1 MTQPIPKKIKDN
13 KPEIAKKTY
22 NTLLV
27 DGSNIL
33 RLSLS
38 KDKRTSSNDTEVGG
52 IFQFLLQIK
61 IMLQKGNF
69 RYVYVFWDG
78 DRGGQL
84 RFNELPEY
92 KANRDKNYE
101 EADLSPYMKMVNE
114 RVRSMQRYL
123 FNKEKA
129 EEKKK
134 EKELFFEQ
142 RNVIMQCLEELFV
155 RQCVVDEI
163 EADDLIAYY
172 VLNKESNEKIVIMSN
187 DRDYTQLIS
196 DDVIVYLQ
204 DSKTFV
210 NSRNSV
216 QELGFTYKNV
226 LLMKML
232 CGDVSDNIKGI
243 KGVGEKTLFK
253 YIPELIKDELT
264 IKDVIKKAKDLN
276 ENRLNNGKKPLVWAT
291 NVVER
296 NTDSSAGKE
305 IYEINKKIIDL
316 KHPLLSDE
324 AKELMDNMIHAPLDP
339 EGRSMTNLY
348 KILNENGID
357 DLKDESRFSNFFVE
371 YQYLID
377 REKKNQ

>member
-13 KPEIAKKTY
+13 KPEIANKTY

-210 NSRNSV
+210 NSKNSV

-264 IKDVIKKAKDLN
+264 IKDVIKRAKALN
-276 ENRLNNGKKPLVWAT
+276 EDRLQHGKKPLVWVT

>member
-210 NSRNSV
+210 NSKNSV

-264 IKDVIKKAKDLN
+264 IKDVIKRAKALN
-276 ENRLNNGKKPLVWAT
+276 EDRLQHGKKPLVWVT

>member
-210 NSRNSV
+210 NSKNSV

-276 ENRLNNGKKPLVWAT
+276 ENRLNHGKKPLVWAT

>member
-92 KANRDKNYE
+92 KASRDKNYE

-210 NSRNSV
+210 NSKNSV

>member
-1 MTQPIPKKIKDN
+1 
-13 KPEIAKKTY
+13 
-22 NTLLV
+22 
-27 DGSNIL
+27 
-33 RLSLS
+33 
-38 KDKRTSSNDTEVGG
+38 
-52 IFQFLLQIK
+52 
-61 IMLQKGNF
+61 
-69 RYVYVFWDG
+69 
-78 DRGGQL
+78 
-84 RFNELPEY
+84 
-92 KANRDKNYE
+92 
-101 EADLSPYMKMVNE
+101 
-114 RVRSMQRYL
+114 
-123 FNKEKA
+123 
-129 EEKKK
+129 
-134 EKELFFEQ
+134 
-142 RNVIMQCLEELFV
+142 MQCLEELFV

-210 NSRNSV
+210 NSKNSV